1 MANRFSYGDTLG
13 GQLYTQ
19 YVRDSTNRYLQEK
32 ALEEERQRREAER
45 RRQEKQRKKASDHGA
60 FGQTLQT
67 IGQIGGAIA
76 GGMIT
81 KTPQGAIAGSQLGS
95 AGASTIMNLF
105 PNVGG
110 TEPDGS
116 NPYYDKPSDMAKL
129 GSTINTGLQAYG
141 MYTDSA
147 KPKAREEVTNRLTSE
162 MNSGVTWDDNGQTLS
177 YYSASPEQLAARI
190 EGFDEYKNA
199 TGIFGEDLLKGSS
212 LSIANTINSGIRQSI
227 LPQVEFTNSL
237 PDSEQKRQ
245 VLTNLQNK
253 YGQNLTNLLPE
264 GSLQAMDAG
273 VQQNIQKANRT
284 TVQEQTAEFD
294 RLAKVALESAK
305 MGSYDASVF
314 TTDVADAN
322 PELAQQYKALADSY
336 VREAT
341 LKKQN
346 AQTKATLEIQKDR
359 YELSLKALENTPKD
373 SEVHSTLVDIT
384 AGLAEDVVGIPDGQA
399 LFSQLGKDV
408 KAADDPT
415 EKGIQANAEKFVNAL
430 MNPNLSTGRAL
441 TKEEAIAVILN
452 TQAQKDSQGNF
463 RRETLSPIGEAML
476 RQLVKEPDIE
486 NEINS
491 INLTNAYE
499 SAQKKQREKLNLWNR
514 TVDAVGGF
522 LGFGESGPDVSET
535 QLNNNASATGNQAL
549 LNDVFSNVPSL
560 NGQ

>member
-1 MANRFSYGDTLG
+1 MANRFSVGDTLG
-13 GQLYTQ
+13 AQLYSRVISNQTQ
-19 YVRDSTNRYLQEK
+19 RYLQEK

-76 GGMIT
+76 GGLST
-81 KTPQGAIAGSQLGS
+81 GTPQGAIAGSQLGS

-147 KPKAREEVTNRLTSE
+147 KPKAREEVINRLTSE

-199 TGIFGEDLLKGSS
+199 TGIFGEEFLKGSS

-273 VQQNIQKANRT
+273 VQQNIQKANRA

-314 TTDVADAN
+314 TTEVADAN

-346 AQTKATLEIQKDR
+346 TQTKATLELQKDR

-373 SEVHSTLVDIT
+373 SEMHPYLVGVT
-384 AGLAEDVVGIPDGQA
+384 SKLAEDAIGISDGQA

-415 EKGIQANAEKFVNAL
+415 AKSIQANAERFVNAL
-430 MNPNLSTGRAL
+430 MSPNPSTGQQL
-441 TKEEAIAVILN
+441 TKEETIAVILDS
-452 TQAQKDSQGNF
+452 QAQKDSQGRIIPNS
-463 RRETLSPIGEAML
+463 LSPIGEAML
-476 RQLVKEPDIE
+476 KQVEKSRDIE
-486 NEINS
+486 SIINQT
-491 INLTNAYE
+491 NLTTALE
-499 SAQKKQREKLNLWNR
+499 EAKRKQQERLSLWNR
-514 TVDAVGGF
+514 TLNF
-522 LGFGESGPDVSET
+522 FGFGDDSGPQGGVQGNVTGPS
-535 QLNNNASATGNQAL
+535 GNQDMY
-549 LNDVFSNVPSL
+549 NFFMSE
-560 NGQ
+560 

>member
-1 MANRFSYGDTLG
+1 MARYGNSGTLG
-13 GQLYTQ
+13 MQLYSQ
-19 YVRDSTNRYLQEK
+19 YQRDLTNNFLREK
-32 ALEEERQRREAER
+32 ALEEERQRLEAER
-45 RRQEKQRKKASDHGA
+45 RRQEEQRRKASQHGA
-60 FGQTLQT
+60 FGQTLNT
-67 IGQIGGAIA
+67 IGQIGGAII
-76 GGMIT
+76 GGMTT
-81 KTPQGAIAGSQLGS
+81 KTPQGALAGSQMGS
-95 AGASTIMNLF
+95 AAASTVMNLF
-105 PNVGG
+105 PNIGG
-110 TEPDGS
+110 TEPSGS
-116 NPYYDKPSDMAKL
+116 NPYYNKPSDMARL

-147 KPKAREEVTNRLTSE
+147 KPKAREDVINRLTSE

-199 TGIFGEDLLKGSS
+199 TGIFGEELLKGSS

-284 TVQEQTAEFD
+284 TTQEQTAEFD
-294 RLAKVALESAK
+294 RLAKLALESAK

-314 TTDVADAN
+314 TTGVADAN

-346 AQTKATLEIQKDR
+346 AANTATLELKKDQ
-359 YELSLKALENTPKD
+359 YELSLKALENTPKG
-373 SEVHSTLVDIT
+373 SEVHSTLVNIT
-384 AGLAEDVVGIPDGQA
+384 AELAEDAVGIPDGQA

-408 KAADDPT
+408 KATEDPT
-415 EKGIQANAEKFVNAL
+415 AKSIQANAERFVNAL
-430 MNPNLSTGRAL
+430 MNPNETTGQALS
-441 TKEEAIAVILN
+441 KEQAIAVILDS
-452 TQAQKDSQGNF
+452 QAQKDPQGRIIPNS
-463 RRETLSPIGEAML
+463 LSPIGEAML
-476 RQLVKEPDIE
+476 KQVVGSTNIE
-486 NEINS
+486 SIINQT
-491 INLTNAYE
+491 NLTTALE
-499 SAQKKQREKLNLWNR
+499 EAKQKQQERLSLWNR
-514 TVDAVGGF
+514 TLDF
-522 LGFGESGPDVSET
+522 FGFGDNSGPQGGVQGNVTGPS
-535 QLNNNASATGNQAL
+535 GNQDMY
-549 LNDVFSNVPSL
+549 NYFMSE
-560 NGQ
+560 

>member
-32 ALEEERQRREAER
+32 ALEEERQRQEAER